1 MAEQEQ
7 PQEVEEVVED
17 KKAKKEKKKTK
28 DKKPKKHKGK
38 KKWIFLLILV
48 LAAGGAGY
56 YFREPLLE
64 ALRNVPVIGEFIPE
78 SDTQEEE
85 KGPTTEE
92 LNAQV
97 TTQEKEIE
105 RLTKTITALQQSNDE
120 LTARNEELQEY
131 ETNYNNFVSQKA
143 AWDEDVA
150 RTNPDLFIEQFETF
164 YPDVAERIYQTLK
177 GDQIVTDEQKKLSAS
192 IGQMDEG
199 AAAEALELLISTDPD
214 LIQLIFEG
222 MGTDRKAAILGSMTP
237 EGAAAVIK
245 LISPDA

>member
-7 PQEVEEVVED
+7 PQELEEVVE
-17 KKAKKEKKKTK
+17 KKKKKEKKTK
-28 DKKPKKHKGK
+28 EKKPKKHKGK
-38 KKWIFLLILV
+38 KKWIVLLILV
-48 LAAGGAGY
+48 IAAGGAGY

-78 SDTQEEE
+78 SEETQEE
-85 KGPTTEE
+85 KGPTLEE

-97 TTQEKEIE
+97 ATQEKEIE
-105 RLTKTITALQQSNDE
+105 RLTKTLTALQQSNDE
-120 LTARNEELQEY
+120 LTTRNKALQEY
-131 ETNYNNFVSQKA
+131 ETNYNNFVNQKA
-143 AWDEDVA
+143 DWDEDVA

-177 GDQIVTDEQKKLSAS
+177 GEQIVTDEQKKLSTS

-222 MGTDRKAAILGSMTP
+222 MGTDRKASILSSMTP